1 MGAAGSVAETRS
13 LSEWSCEELCMF
25 LGARSSAPS
34 RWRLRAALRL
44 ARACAVPCA
53 RCQEKMVSVE
63 VQGPTGAMKVMV
75 RKQSLMEDLNGGGTG
90 LSGEKIQ
97 QALLDGMCDNA
108 FNSCDL
114 DLSGELS
121 FEEFK
126 TWSGSDQ
133 LMSQIMR
140 MFYY

>member
-1 MGAAGSVAETRS
+1 MAAARGAASRARVRS
-13 LSEWSCEELCMF
+13 
-25 LGARSSAPS
+25 A
-34 RWRLRAALRL
+34 LRALTR
-44 ARACAVPCA
+44 P
-53 RCQEKMVSVE
+53 
-63 VQGPTGAMKVMV
+63 
-75 RKQSLMEDLNGGGTG
+75 LMEDLNGGGTG

>member
-1 MGAAGSVAETRS
+1 
-13 LSEWSCEELCMF
+13 
-25 LGARSSAPS
+25 
-34 RWRLRAALRL
+34 
-44 ARACAVPCA
+44 
-53 RCQEKMVSVE
+53 MVSVE